1 LKANGGAA
9 TAFNKDLLK
18 LESSTNML
26 SVCPQH
32 NVLLTKM
39 TVKENII
46 FFSKFRGDELTDE
59 TIEEMLGKFNMK
71 P

>member
-1 LKANGGAA
+1 
-9 TAFNKDLLK
+9 
-18 LESSTNML
+18 ML